1 MSFFFNDTATT
12 EIYTLSLHD
21 ALPIFEDRL
30 HALLVG
36 DHVRRDVALVELHAL
51 GELEVH
57 AEGLALLDVH
67 DAVLADLLDGVGDHV
82 ADLLVAG
89 GDRRHAGDLVLA
101 GDLLGLAGDVLDD
114 LVDGDLDAALQAE
127 RVGAGGHVLPALDR

>member
-30 HALLVG
+30 HAVLVG
-36 DHVRRDVALVELHAL
+36 DHVGRDVALVELHAL

-67 DAVLADLLDGVGDHV
+67 DAVLADLLDGVGDDV
-82 ADLLVAG
+82 ADLVITG
-89 GDRRHAGDLVLA
+89 RDRRDAGDLVLA
-101 GDLLGLAGDVLDD
+101 RDLLGLRLDVLDD
-114 LVDGDLDAALQAE
+114 LVDGLLDAALQAE
-127 RVGAGGHVLPALDR
+127 RVGAGSDVLEAL